1 MRSYDFVIVGGG
13 IVGLAVAR
21 ELIRQHPKKSIA
33 VLEKEHALGKH
44 ASGRNSGVLHSGIY
58 YPVGSLK
65 GRLCAAGAREMA
77 EYCIERGLPID
88 RIGKVILP
96 VRDTDDPQLDML
108 AERARANGAEAT
120 VVTAD
125 ELRELEPAARTLTGR
140 ALFSP
145 NTSVIDPKAV
155 LSKLHEELSA
165 AGVQILFDTR
175 ASSVAGT
182 RLQTSGGAIEFGTLV
197 NCAGLHADAIAKL
210 FGTADEYVILPFK
223 GIYFRLSP
231 SSPLRVRR
239 LIYPVPDLRVPFLGV
254 HFTRAVDGT
263 TYVGPTAVP
272 ALGRENYHGVD
283 GINGIDLMRIGA
295 MLAGQYASNKQ
306 GFRVFVHEEATR
318 FLKPYFVRAARA
330 LVPALRGSDLEA
342 SEKVGIRAQLFDRK
356 KRELVMDFLVERG
369 ERSVHILNAVSPG
382 FTTAFAFSRYVV
394 EEYGLK

>member
-21 ELIRQHPKKSIA
+21 ELIARHPKKTIA
-33 VLEKEHALGKH
+33 VLEKEHTLGKH

-65 GRLCAAGAREMA
+65 GRLCATGAREMGA
-77 EYCIERGLPID
+77 YCRERGLPIE

-96 VRDTDDPQLDML
+96 IRTTDDSQLDML
-108 AERARANGAEAT
+108 AERARSNGAE
-120 VVTAD
+120 VHIVGVD

-145 NTSVIDPKAV
+145 NTSVVEPKAV
-155 LSKLHEELSA
+155 LHRLREELIS
-165 AGVQILFDTR
+165 AGVDVLL
-175 ASSVAGT
+175 GT
-182 RLQTSGGAIEFGTLV
+182 RVTGIDGSRLRTSRESLEFGTLI

-210 FGTADEYVILPFK
+210 CGAGEQYVILPFK
-223 GIYFRLSP
+223 GIYFHLSDK
-231 SSPLRVRR
+231 SPLQIRR

-263 TYVGPTAVP
+263 VYVGPTAVP
-272 ALGRENYHGVD
+272 ALGRENYRGVS
-283 GINGIDLMRIGA
+283 GISPVDLVRIAG

-318 FLKPYFVRAARA
+318 FLKHYFVRAAHA
-330 LVPALRGSDLEA
+330 LVPDLRSADLE
-342 SEKVGIRAQLFDRK
+342 SCGKVGIRAQLFDRN

-382 FTTAFAFSRYVV
+382 FTTAFSFSRYVV